1 MSLKATHA
9 FNSSFYSPPISL
21 LFIHKILRII
31 SIKNYKRCV
40 SKRRLRIKHILIL
53 QKTLLYNII
62 RRYLINCKLTKL
74 KCGKKTPKKTN
85 NKKHKQ
91 KTKNKTF
98 IIHNVSKMFHNIII
112 HNVSKTF
119 ASKSIYIYSDK
130 IMIFRVDWIS
140 QTESPQRRNASS
152 AWSRRDLVCE
162 KVNLVYLILQKS
174 HIIAYLFL

>member
-1 MSLKATHA
+1 ME
-9 FNSSFYSPPISL
+9 
-21 LFIHKILRII
+21 
-31 SIKNYKRCV
+31 
-40 SKRRLRIKHILIL
+40 
-53 QKTLLYNII
+53 
-62 RRYLINCKLTKL
+62 
-74 KCGKKTPKKTN
+74 
-85 NKKHKQ
+85 KKHQKKQ
-91 KTKNKTF
+91 TTKKNLKKNQKKPF

-119 ASKSIYIYSDK
+119 ASKSIYIYIYSDK

>member
-1 MSLKATHA
+1 MEKKHQKKQTT
-9 FNSSFYSPPISL
+9 
-21 LFIHKILRII
+21 
-31 SIKNYKRCV
+31 KN
-40 SKRRLRIKHILIL
+40 I
-53 QKTLLYNII
+53 
-62 RRYLINCKLTKL
+62 
-74 KCGKKTPKKTN
+74 
-85 NKKHKQ
+85 NKKQ
-91 KTKNKTF
+91 KKKTF

-119 ASKSIYIYSDK
+119 ASKSIYIYIYSDK

-152 AWSRRDLVCE
+152 AWRDLVCE